1 MIARAF
7 SNAKSTIAK
16 LISKSKIPEDSKTH
30 ILGNKYIYH
39 DDDLIGKG
47 YSSHVYKGA
56 KIENTQLKNYAIKI
70 LDLSKIKGFLLDLLR
85 N

>member
-1 MIARAF
+1 
-7 SNAKSTIAK
+7 
-16 LISKSKIPEDSKTH
+16 
-30 ILGNKYIYH
+30 
-39 DDDLIGKG
+39 
-47 YSSHVYKGA
+47 VYKGA